1 MKNFKIIV
9 SLIVAALVLSSS
21 ENDLIDLSALGA
33 PTNISALTTITQ
45 DNTGNVT
52 LYQEVKV

>member
-1 MKNFKIIV
+1 MIW
-9 SLIVAALVLSSS
+9 S
-21 ENDLIDLSALGA
+21 IDLQRK
-33 PTNISALTTITQ
+33 NISALTTITQ